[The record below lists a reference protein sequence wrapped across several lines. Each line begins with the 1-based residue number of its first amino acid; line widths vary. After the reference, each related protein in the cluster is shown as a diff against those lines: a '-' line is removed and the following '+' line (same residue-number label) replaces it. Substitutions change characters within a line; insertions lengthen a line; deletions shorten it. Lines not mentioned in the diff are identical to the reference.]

1 MTTQYGFFI
10 DSSRC
15 TGCKTCEL
23 ACKDFKDLGP
33 EVSFRR
39 IYEYAGGDWQED
51 NGVWHQNVFAYYL
64 SISCNHCDD
73 PACTK
78 VCPSGAMHKRE
89 DGFVVVDE
97 DVCIGC
103 RYCHM
108 ACPYGAPQYN
118 AEKGHMTKCD
128 GCFRASPRGNNP
140 YVSNPARCVHL
151 SSVQLKSCARS
162 TALLLPS
169 RHCRARISQNPIS
182 LSNLTPTAARP
193 AIPLVIW
200 LIRRKCKMGNGWHEW
215 PLVIFTVLGQCVVGA
230 LIVSGIGWFAAKND
244 ADRQRIVRGMFFLW
258 LLMGVGFIASV
269 MHLGSPLRAFNSLNR
284 IGASGLSNEIAAG
297 SIFFAVGGLWW
308 LVAVIG
314 KMPQALGKLWLLF
327 SMALGVIF
335 VWMMTCVYQIDTVP
349 TWHNGYTTLAF
360 FLTVLLS
367 GPILAAAI
375 LRAARVTFN
384 TTPFAIISV
393 LVLIACAG
401 VIVLQ
406 GLSLASIHSSVQQ
419 ASALVPDYAS
429 LQVWRVVLLCAGLG
443 CWLCPLIRRREPHV
457 AGLILGLILILGGE
471 MIGRVLFYGLHMTVG
486 MAIAG

>member
-128 GCFRASPRGNNP
+128 GCYSRVAEGKQPICVESCPLRALEFGPIEELRQKHGTLAA
-140 YVSNPARCVHL
+140 V
-151 SSVQLKSCARS
+151 
-162 TALLLPS
+162 
-169 RHCRARISQNPIS
+169 ARISQNPIS

-244 ADRQRIVRGMFFLW
+244 ADRQHIIRGMFFLW
-258 LLMGVGFIASV
+258 LLMGIGFIASV

-314 KMPQALGKLWLLF
+314 KMPQALGKLWLLV
-327 SMALGVIF
+327 SMALGIIF

-367 GPILAAAI
+367 GPILAATI

-384 TTPFAIISV
+384 TTPFAIISI
-393 LVLIACAG
+393 LALIACAG
-401 VIVLQ
+401 LIVLQ

-457 AGLILGLILILGGE
+457 AGLVLGLILILGGE

>member
-128 GCFRASPRGNNP
+128 GCYSRVAEGKQPICVESCPLRALEFGPIEELRQKHGTLAAVAPLPRAHFTKPNIVIKPNANSRPTGDTTGYLANP
-140 YVSNPARCVHL
+140 EE
-151 SSVQLKSCARS
+151 
-162 TALLLPS
+162 
-169 RHCRARISQNPIS
+169 
-182 LSNLTPTAARP
+182 
-193 AIPLVIW
+193 
-200 LIRRKCKMGNGWHEW
+200 CKMGNGWHEW

-258 LLMGVGFIASV
+258 LLMGIGFIASV

-314 KMPQALGKLWLLF
+314 KMPQALGKLWLLV

-393 LVLIACAG
+393 LALIACAG